1 MIAEILNE
9 SPLELTTSA
18 TDAVL
23 AIECIVIIIYLRRI
37 VADDRWR
44 LTLWCWVFGL
54 MGCASALGAVSHGF
68 ILSGSVQATLWRPL
82 FLSLGILVA
91 LFMVGALYDGR
102 GRALAARFIPW
113 AIGIGSAFFVFIEV
127 FSGEF
132 FAFVVYEMIAMSG
145 AVAIYLYLGVAGRL
159 RGAFMI
165 AIAIVLNLVAAGV
178 QASDVS
184 FHFLFPFDHNGVFHL
199 IQMVAI
205 FILAVGLAPGM
216 RFRQSD
222 GGA

>member
-23 AIECIVIIIYLRRI
+23 AIECVLIIIYLRRF
-37 VADDRWR
+37 ATADRWR
-44 LTLWCWVFGL
+44 VSLWSWVLGL
-54 MGCASALGAVSHGF
+54 MGFASTLGAVSHGF
-68 ILSGSVQATLWRPL
+68 VLSNSVQTMLWRPL

-91 LFMVGALYDGR
+91 LFLVGAVYDWR
-102 GRALAARFIPW
+102 GRALAARLTPW
-113 AIGIGSAFFVFIEV
+113 GIGVGAVFFVFIEV

-132 FAFVVYEMIAMSG
+132 FTFVIYEAIAMLG
-145 AVAIYLYLGVAGRL
+145 AFAIYLFIALTGKL
-159 RGAFMI
+159 RGAGII
-165 AIAIVLNLVAAGV
+165 AMAILLNLLAAGV
-178 QASDVS
+178 QASNVS

-205 FILAVGLAPGM
+205 GTLAVGLATGM
-216 RFRQSD
+216 RSASPNRTV
-222 GGA
+222 